1 MADLVVTMNVPML
14 QDLPGETLRGNTFI
28 AKGLLDSS
36 EIISDAV
43 IDASKN
49 IANSIENC
57 GYEISRSIIASSQ
70 NVLLGLNRIADELE
84 RNNKTQE
91 YYMLLKEIEK
101 FEDYCIEHNIIKNV
115 YSKIDLK
122 PIKEI
127 DEDEEDITFYEA
139 KGLVIFV
146 GNKICDIEEISI
158 RLLMSP
164 ISVVATSILKYS
176 GKDLGLSLPS
186 YNKVEEKFWTTTHT
200 LSELR
205 KAILYSGCKDY
216 NMFKAEY
223 TLEQEEIISKHAT
236 KLLDIVSLIKQN
248 ICLNNLRTLHAQLR
262 SAVRDYKIETAMA
275 NCSN

>member
-1 MADLVVTMNVPML
+1 MTNLVVTTNVPIL
-14 QDLPGETLRGNTFI
+14 QDLPEDILRGNAFI
-28 AKGLLDSS
+28 TEGLLDSS
-36 EIISDAV
+36 EIISDTV

-101 FEDYCIEHNIIKNV
+101 FEDYCIEHNIIKSV
-115 YSKIDLK
+115 YSKLDLN
-122 PIKEI
+122 PIREI
-127 DEDEEDITFYEA
+127 DEDEENITFYEA

-158 RLLMSP
+158 RSLMAP

-176 GKDLGLSLPS
+176 GADLGLSLPS
-186 YNKVEEKFWTTTHT
+186 YSKFLTTTHT

-223 TLEQEEIISKHAT
+223 TVEQEEIISKHAT
-236 KLLDIVSLIKQN
+236 KLLDILSLIKQN

-262 SAVRDYKIETAMA
+262 SAVRDHKIKTVMV